1 MSLIVQKYG
10 GSSVADAAGIRRAAE
25 HIVNAKMAGHSVVAV
40 VSAMGDTTDDLI
52 DLANKISPSP
62 PDREMDMLLSAGE
75 RISAALVAMAVSD
88 LGVES
93 RSYAGSQAGLV
104 TDSAHRKAK
113 VVSVRPNRI
122 QEALGEGAVAIVAG
136 FQGVSEEKK
145 DITTLGRGA
154 SDVTP
159 VALAAAM
166 NADYCEIYT
175 DVDGI
180 FSADPRIVPS
190 ARHIPVISHEEML
203 ELAASGSKVLM
214 TRSVEY
220 ARRYAIPIHVRSS
233 FSNRQGTWVVGKDSP
248 RWDGGVGDSPVIAVA
263 QDRGQARATVARI
276 PSVPGLLARIF
287 SILSNE
293 GIGIDLIT
301 QNDPGADAHVDI
313 SFTLSREDSP
323 SAMAVLGKIKR
334 DLRYASLLHDDRIVK
349 ISIVGS
355 GMSSKAGIAARIF
368 RSLAT
373 DNINISMISS
383 SDIRVSVIVSENEFA
398 RAVNTIH
405 SEFDLADTEGAAV
418 VYGGTGR

>member
-263 QDRGQARATVARI
+263 QDRGQARVTIARI

-293 GIGIDLIT
+293 GIGISLI
-301 QNDPGADAHVDI
+301 PKVLL
-313 SFTLSREDSP
+313 LSTEAPVAEVKP
-323 SAMAVLGKIKR
+323 SR
-334 DLRYASLLHDDRIVK
+334 
-349 ISIVGS
+349 
-355 GMSSKAGIAARIF
+355 
-368 RSLAT
+368 
-373 DNINISMISS
+373 
-383 SDIRVSVIVSENEFA
+383 RVSPP
-398 RAVNTIH
+398 TT
-405 SEFDLADTEGAAV
+405 LP
-418 VYGGTGR
+418 